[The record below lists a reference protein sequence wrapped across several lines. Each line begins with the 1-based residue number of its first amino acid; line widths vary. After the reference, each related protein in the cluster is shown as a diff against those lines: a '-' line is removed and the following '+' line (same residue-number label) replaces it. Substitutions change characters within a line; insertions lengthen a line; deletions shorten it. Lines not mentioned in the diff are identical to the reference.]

1 MRPDALSGTVFGP
14 APSLAYL
21 DGHGTAAG
29 ETTRT
34 RVLPSRHAAGVA
46 FTSSQGSKAV
56 NTPTARLVR
65 YVACS
70 FGSRRFARYVSSM
83 TPRLLALVVLSL
95 TLFHENF
102 SD

>member
-21 DGHGTAAG
+21 DGHGNAAG

-34 RVLPSRHAAGVA
+34 RVLPSRRGRRGVHEQPRLKGREYIDCA
-46 FTSSQGSKAV
+46 PRSVRCVLVRSSPHRSI
-56 NTPTARLVR
+56 RLVD
-65 YVACS
+65 A
-70 FGSRRFARYVSSM
+70 
-83 TPRLLALVVLSL
+83 PRLLALVVLSL

-102 SD
+102 SG